1 MSWLC
6 CRELWTWRKVLW
18 ATEMPERCLRYV
30 GEVSETSMDL
40 VNLEWYG
47 MALSFLSVPL
57 PSRLRL
63 LVMVELSE
71 NEGR

>member
-1 MSWLC
+1 M
-6 CRELWTWRKVLW
+6 
-18 ATEMPERCLRYV
+18 RYV

-40 VNLEWYG
+40 VKLEWYG

-57 PSRLRL
+57 PSRLRI

-71 NEGR
+71 NEVKHYSIHDELTSI